1 MLEHLTPELRHELAS
16 LRVAG
21 LHRSAE
27 QSPPASIS
35 QRSARSIGGNAHAPA
50 HPDPVVRTSGT

>member
-1 MLEHLTPELRHELAS
+1 MLEHMTPELRHELAS

-27 QSPPASIS
+27 QSPPSIS
-35 QRSARSIGGNAHAPA
+35 QRSARSIGRNAHAPA
-50 HPDPVVRTSGT
+50 HADSVVRPSGT